1 MRRRRSL
8 PIRIVA
14 SVLLTSP
21 LWLTACG
28 GGEGGGSAVTPPP
41 PPPPVTTTSVAVTPQ
56 TVALAAVGS
65 TASLTATV
73 NTSAGV
79 AASPAV
85 TWTSSAPGVATVSGS
100 GTTATVTA
108 VGPGTAQIT
117 ASSGGQSGS
126 ATVTVTPPATVT
138 AVSVA
143 PATLALTGIGVTG
156 QLTATVTTSAG
167 VAASPTVTWTSS
179 NPSIATV
186 AGTGATATVT
196 SVAPGAAQIT
206 ASAGGQSGV
215 AAVTVSPPMPALALS
230 VSTPQLAV
238 QAGGPAGQLVARLR
252 RTNLPGAVTLTATGA
267 PAGLVVSFTPVV
279 VSGDS
284 SVVTLTAVTTTVPG
298 TYALTIRAST
308 SGVAAQT
315 AALSVQVQ
323 APPAPTGNVVLDLT
337 SCADQNGWMVVR
349 NGDSAPWVQ
358 VMGQSG
364 RYRFDAA
371 GERVSLAY
379 RSFSESGRQR
389 TTNVVHGTAAEIG
402 SLMPDQLC
410 ALATPLLQRDPSPKQ
425 FGLQWQPPAWANP
438 QDAFSTAHL
447 GGFLSPI
454 GLGPVNVIEGPGTG
468 EHDLFVLVANSSGLA
483 SLVVRRD
490 IDVTVLP
497 NGSVLTAPIDFRSA
511 ESRALR
517 PATVRIEG
525 APTGGR
531 LGFEP
536 FVAVGDSCDAMFLPR
551 DQLYPGGG
559 PAFFLL
565 ALSQRR
571 SFNRVFGNPWGV
583 GLVFE
588 DALRSPTSPTA
599 ESIVGWPESQVLR
612 PNELYGGIAVW
623 WTGAPLIPNSESR
636 RVVSTSLTPEA
647 VRLPSGMP
655 EVTPTILPDTA
666 YRRLR
671 FQFVLPS
678 DVADAAVVHYAGQS
692 NGHALSIRQF
702 RSQRSGAA
710 VDLTTPDFTGTPG
723 WDSTLG
729 PRGLARFEVRGESNT
744 RTNACRP
751 GRTLTSSRFG
761 VS

>member
-1 MRRRRSL
+1 
-8 PIRIVA
+8 
-14 SVLLTSP
+14 
-21 LWLTACG
+21 
-28 GGEGGGSAVTPPP
+28 
-41 PPPPVTTTSVAVTPQ
+41 
-56 TVALAAVGS
+56 
-65 TASLTATV
+65 
-73 NTSAGV
+73 
-79 AASPAV
+79 
-85 TWTSSAPGVATVSGS
+85 
-100 GTTATVTA
+100 VTA

-126 ATVTVTPPATVT
+126 ATVTVTPPVTVT
-138 AVSVA
+138 AVTVA
-143 PATLALTGIGVTG
+143 PTTLALTGIGVTG

-206 ASAGGQSGV
+206 ATAGGQSGV
-215 AAVTVSPPMPALALS
+215 AAVTVTPPVPALALS

-267 PAGLVVSFTPVV
+267 PAGLVVSFTPAVV
-279 VSGDS
+279 NGDS
-284 SVVTLTAVTTTVPG
+284 SVVTLTAVTTTTPG

-308 SGVAAQT
+308 SGVPAQT

-337 SCADQNGWMVVR
+337 SCVDQNGWMVVR
-349 NGDSAPWVQ
+349 NGDSAPWVR
-358 VMGQSG
+358 VTGQNG

-379 RSFSESGRQR
+379 RSFVQSRGVWTSI
-389 TTNVVHGTAAEIG
+389 VHGTATEIG
-402 SLMPDQLC
+402 SLVPDQLC
-410 ALATPLLQRDPSPKQ
+410 ELETPLLQLDPSPKQ
-425 FGLQWQPPAWANP
+425 FGLQWQPPAWANSENVAP
-438 QDAFSTAHL
+438 TAHL
-447 GGFLSPI
+447 GGFWTSV
-454 GLGPVNVIEGPGTG
+454 GLGPVSVIGGPATG
-468 EHDLFVLVANSSGLA
+468 EHDLFVLVANSSTFA
-483 SLVVRRD
+483 NLVVRRD
-490 IDVTVLP
+490 INVSVLP
-497 NGSVLTAPIDFRSA
+497 NGSVLTVPIDFRSA

-525 APTGGR
+525 APGGGQ

-551 DQLYPGGG
+551 DQLYPGGTE
-559 PAFFLL
+559 FFLIG
-565 ALSQRR
+565 LSQRR
-571 SFNRVFGNPWGV
+571 SFSRVFGNPSGV

-588 DALRSPTSPTA
+588 DALRSLTLPAA

-623 WTGAPLIPNSESR
+623 WTGTPFTPIRERR
-636 RVVSTSLTPEA
+636 RVVSTSLVPEA

-678 DVADAAVVHYAGQS
+678 DVAEAAVVEYGGQ
-692 NGHALSIRQF
+692 NGGALSIRQF

-729 PRGLARFEVRGESNT
+729 PRGLVRFEVRGESNT